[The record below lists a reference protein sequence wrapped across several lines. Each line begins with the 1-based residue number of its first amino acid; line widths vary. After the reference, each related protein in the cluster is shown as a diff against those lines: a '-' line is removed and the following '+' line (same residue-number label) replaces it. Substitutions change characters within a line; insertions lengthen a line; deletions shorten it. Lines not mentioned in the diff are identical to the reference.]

1 MLLMQ
6 DFFLQLAFTLS
17 LGVVVYIIAIAVPRI
32 HPNGEE
38 IEGGKKYVPLE
49 KIDKHISLLKNKSL
63 RRLKI
68 LILKADNFV
77 SSHLRKGKESD
88 DLFKKE

>member
-1 MLLMQ
+1 MQ
-6 DFFLQLAFTLS
+6 DLFLQLAFTIS
-17 LGVVVYIIAIAVPRI
+17 LGVVVYILAIAVPRI
-32 HPNGEE
+32 EEGEE
-38 IEGGKKYVPLE
+38 EKGEEGPVQQFVPLE
-49 KIDKHISLLKNKSL
+49 KLDKHLSLWKDKSL

-77 SSHLRKGKESD
+77 SAHLRKGKESE